1 MLDRLR
7 TWLDA
12 REDARRRRESQQGSN
27 SVGGDART
35 AAAAPTP
42 SRREG
47 LRPRAVAGGTKPSAT
62 AAASASEDPYVLVTV
77 GTTKFEALIRCVSFS
92 FCSSSSES
100 LFFAILDSR
109 SPIERHGCV
118 RTINHTR
125 ARAVDGHK
133 PPCRHKGT
141 DARNRRRRDAN
152 SAPADDAP
160 TKPKPNH
167 KKNRAIDTPEF
178 GDALTERGYTRL
190 IVQKGAGNYAPT
202 RLLAGGRGA
211 AASSS
216 AGRLLR
222 VELS

>member
-1 MLDRLR
+1 L
-7 TWLDA
+7 
-12 REDARRRRESQQGSN
+12 
-27 SVGGDART
+27 
-35 AAAAPTP
+35 
-42 SRREG
+42 
-47 LRPRAVAGGTKPSAT
+47 
-62 AAASASEDPYVLVTV
+62 
-77 GTTKFEALIRCVSFS
+77 F
-92 FCSSSSES
+92 SSSES

-141 DARNRRRRDAN
+141 DARNRRRRQRRR
-152 SAPADDAP
+152 PRRRRP
-160 TKPKPNH
+160 YQTTTKNH
-167 KKNRAIDTPEF
+167 NQNNRAIDTPEF

-190 IVQKGAGNYAPT
+190 VVQKGAGTYAPT

-211 AASSS
+211 AALSS

-222 VELS
+222 VE